1 MEKANKKGSENFA
14 YVANI
19 ALRLLVICAFIAALV
34 AAVNYI
40 TKDKIAMNQKKA
52 TAEALSSIYAEQN
65 MVFSVSE
72 DGSSYIVSDLNG
84 NTVGSCESLSG
95 EFEAD
100 IDAVYVIKDTD
111 SQVLGYCVE
120 ASPMG
125 FKDEIGILVAV
136 NPDVTLKELSIISL
150 KDTKGIGDKVMLP
163 DFLDKFKNKSP
174 GFAGTEQGLKEMVIS
189 GATRTSEPVTKA
201 ADTALKQ
208 IQKIVAGEEEK

>member
-1 MEKANKKGSENFA
+1 M
-14 YVANI
+14 
-19 ALRLLVICAFIAALV
+19 
-34 AAVNYI
+34 
-40 TKDKIAMNQKKA
+40 
-52 TAEALSSIYAEQN
+52 
-65 MVFSVSE
+65 
-72 DGSSYIVSDLNG
+72 
-84 NTVGSCESLSG
+84 
-95 EFEAD
+95 
-100 IDAVYVIKDTD
+100 
-111 SQVLGYCVE
+111 LGYCVE

-150 KDTKGIGDKVMLP
+150 KDTKGIGDKVMMP

-174 GFAGTEQGLKEMVIS
+174 GFADSEQGLKEMVIS